1 MIFETLAVGIMGA
14 GALYYRLTMDAR
26 ELKPYRERWS
36 ELMQEL
42 GVSNKNTKSTCI
54 LTNITKI
61 ENGFIAHINIP
72 AGLSFEDLEKH
83 KKAIENHYRATVTI
97 ENKQFSNKCDVKI
110 IDKKLEDYTF
120 SPVKTNEYQ
129 IFIGKTFDNKDYII
143 DMNKNSH
150 LLFLG
155 ATGKGKTIELMM
167 VLTNLIYNSGDKIE
181 LHLSQITKSETGML
195 RDCKCVKFFGTKLED
210 VTLDL
215 ERVAKKIN
223 YRCER
228 FDTEGV
234 TDIRDYNKYNKNTK
248 MKRIYYVIEELSF
261 FMPLASDLDDIK
273 GLKNRCWSAILE
285 IVKAGR
291 SAGVHFLSVSQRS
304 TTTNLPSDVKS
315 QMTRISFA
323 QISKID
329 STNAIEC
336 ENAVFLKDRECLV
349 YGDSRAMEIIKV
361 PTLNNGYISLQEYVK
376 EIRLPRKVL
385 EKRKKQKIK
394 ESGDLK
400 NEAAITITKNNEKIE
415 KVFYEDKRISD
426 EELKYYLENLGRK
439 EIKKDDDN
447 IIQINKFNKARTG
460 VIKGGASNVNKE
472 R

>member
-1 MIFETLAVGIMGA
+1 MIFETVVIGTMGI
-14 GALYYRLTMDAR
+14 GALYYRLTMDSR

-36 ELMQEL
+36 ELMREL
-42 GVSNKNTKSTCI
+42 GISNKNSKMTCI
-54 LTNITKI
+54 LSNITKI

-72 AGLSFEDLEKH
+72 SGLSFEDIEKH
-83 KKAIENHYRATVTI
+83 KKAIENHYCATITI

-110 IDKKLEDYTF
+110 IDKNLANYPF
-120 SPVKTNEYQ
+120 MPVKTNEHQ
-129 IFIGKTFDNKDYII
+129 IFIGKTFDDKNYII

-167 VLTNLIYNSGDKIE
+167 ALTNLIYNSGDKIE

-195 RDCKCVKFFGTKLED
+195 RDCKCVKFFATKLED

-215 ERVAKKIN
+215 ERVAQKIN
-223 YRCER
+223 YRCKK
-228 FDTEGV
+228 FDDEGV
-234 TDIRDYNKYNKNTK
+234 TDIRDYNKYNKNRE
-248 MKRIYYVIEELSF
+248 MKRIYYAIEELSF

-273 GLKNRCWSAILE
+273 ELKNRCWSAILE

-291 SAGVHFLSVSQRS
+291 AAGVHFLSVSQRS

-336 ENAVFLKDRECLV
+336 ENAVYLKDRECLI
-349 YGDSRAMEIIKV
+349 YGDSRAMEVVKV
-361 PTLNNGYISLQEYVK
+361 PNLKDGYISLQEYVK

-385 EKRKKQKIK
+385 EERKKQESK
-394 ESGDLK
+394 EITTSL
-400 NEAAITITKNNEKIE
+400 NEAAITTTKSNEKIE
-415 KVFYEDKRISD
+415 KVFYEDKRISED
-426 EELKYYLENLGRK
+426 ELECYLKNLGRK
-439 EIKKDDDN
+439 ENKKDNDKV
-447 IIQINKFNKARTG
+447 IKINKFNKTRTG
-460 VIKGGASNVNKE
+460 VIKGGATDVNK
-472 R
+472 